1 MQTEHFSFAGEARHR
16 RVGVGFSKIAH
27 AHIGGKER
35 LDVAVVE
42 KSIHA
47 PAVARRVMALGVER
61 HPRRTRRRADATVGT
76 ARTATMVPYD
86 DPFAGLA
93 HETVALASGAAGA
106 VIHAVAAL
114 PLRLLRALKNV
125 RCSEVRREQ
134 AELEPRT
141 GGVV

>member
-27 AHIGGKER
+27 AQIGGKER

-61 HPRRTRRRADATVGT
+61 PPRRTRRRPDATVGS
-76 ARTATMVPYD
+76 ARTATVVAYD
-86 DPFAGLA
+86 VLFGGLPPDA
-93 HETVALASGAAGA
+93 CAL
-106 VIHAVAAL
+106 
-114 PLRLLRALKNV
+114 
-125 RCSEVRREQ
+125 
-134 AELEPRT
+134 
-141 GGVV
+141 